1 MRENLKVKKERNM
14 NYKIY
19 MTAALLMSCFLTVS
33 SQQTT
38 SSRTYMKSFRVGNSP
53 TLDVSNKYGN
63 IHITHAG
70 NDSISLRAEV
80 TASSGNESRLQ
91 GMMADVEISMTMTN
105 QTVRAQTIFGNSVNT
120 VLETF
125 KGLTKNIINYDSRI
139 QVDYFIECPPSTIMR
154 LSNSYGDV
162 YIGEVTEEL
171 TLTLSNGSLDADAIK
186 NALSMEMTFC
196 KADIGSVDKGRI
208 SISFGELKAKKVG
221 NVSVTAR
228 SSKVR
233 IENAAVIDLDSKRDV
248 FNIGTAGTL
257 TGTTYFSDITAE
269 KLTGELSLVTKY
281 GNLSFA
287 DISGDFSL
295 IDINSSYA
303 DVDLTMDARASY
315 GLEIRH
321 TNAFVSLPGVSPE
334 PEKTEIS
341 AENKVF
347 LTTGKVGSSP
357 EKARVR
363 IEAVKGEIRLLQ
375 K

>member
-1 MRENLKVKKERNM
+1 MRKNLKAKKERNM

-19 MTAALLMSCFLTVS
+19 MTAALVMCITVAVCG
-33 SQQTT
+33 QQTT

-139 QVDYFIECPPSTIMR
+139 QVDYFIECPASTIMR

-196 KADIGSVDKGRI
+196 KADIGSIDKGRI
-208 SISFGELKAKKVG
+208 SVSFGELRVKKAG

-228 SSKVR
+228 SSKLR
-233 IENAAVIDLDSKRDV
+233 IENAVTIDMDSKRDV
-248 FNIGTAGTL
+248 FN
-257 TGTTYFSDITAE
+257 
-269 KLTGELSLVTKY
+269 
-281 GNLSFA
+281 
-287 DISGDFSL
+287 
-295 IDINSSYA
+295 
-303 DVDLTMDARASY
+303 
-315 GLEIRH
+315 
-321 TNAFVSLPGVSPE
+321 
-334 PEKTEIS
+334 
-341 AENKVF
+341 
-347 LTTGKVGSSP
+347 
-357 EKARVR
+357 
-363 IEAVKGEIRLLQ
+363 
-375 K
+375 

>member
-1 MRENLKVKKERNM
+1 MS
-14 NYKIY
+14 YKIY
-19 MTAALLMSCFLTVS
+19 MTAALLMCSIITLS
-33 SQQTT
+33 GQQT
-38 SSRTYMKSFRVGNSP
+38 SGSRTYMKSFRVGDRP

-63 IHITHAG
+63 LHITHGG
-70 NDSISLRAEV
+70 NDSIAIRVEL
-80 TASSGNESRLQ
+80 TASSGNESKLE

-105 QTVRAQTIFGNSVNT
+105 QTVRALTVFGKSLNT

-139 QVDYFIECPPSTIMR
+139 QVDYFVECPPSTLLR

-171 TLTLSNGSLDADAIK
+171 TLTLSNGSFDAEGIK
-186 NALSMEMTFC
+186 NAVSIDMTFC

-208 SISFGELKAKKVG
+208 SVSFGELRIKKAG
-221 NVSVTAR
+221 NVSVIAR

-233 IENAAVIDLDSKRDV
+233 LENATTINLDSKRDV
-248 FNIGTAGTL
+248 FNIGTVGTV
-257 TGTTYFSDITAE
+257 TGTTYFTDISAE

-281 GNLSFA
+281 GNISFE
-287 DISGDFSL
+287 DVSSEFSL
-295 IDINSSYA
+295 IDINSAYA
-303 DVDLTMDARASY
+303 DVDISMDAGASY
-315 GLEIRH
+315 SLEIRH

-347 LTTGKVGSSP
+347 LTTGKTGSSP
-357 EKARVR
+357 DRARIR
-363 IEAVKGEIRLLQ
+363 IEALKGEIRLLQ

>member
-1 MRENLKVKKERNM
+1 MRKMLTVKKTGIM
-14 NYKIY
+14 SYKIF
-19 MTAALLMSCFLTVS
+19 MTATLLICSIITVS
-33 SQQTT
+33 GQQTT
-38 SSRTYMKSFRVGNSP
+38 GSRTYMKSFRVGDRP

-63 IHITHAG
+63 LHITNG
-70 NDSISLRAEV
+70 VNDSISIRVEV
-80 TASSGNESRLQ
+80 TASSGNESKLE
-91 GMMADVEISMTMTN
+91 GMMAGVEISMTMTN
-105 QTVRAQTIFGNSVNT
+105 QTVRAQTVFSKSLNT

-139 QVDYFIECPPSTIMR
+139 QVDYFIECPPSTLLR

-171 TLTLSNGSLDADAIK
+171 TLTLSNGSFDAKGIK
-186 NALSMEMTFC
+186 NAVSMDMTFC

-208 SISFGELKAKKVG
+208 SVSFGELRVKKAG

-233 IENAAVIDLDSKRDV
+233 LENVTTINLDSKRDV
-248 FNIGTAGTL
+248 FNIGTAATV
-257 TGTTYFSDITAE
+257 TGTTYFSDISTE

-281 GNLSFA
+281 GNISFE
-287 DISGDFSL
+287 DVSSGFSL

-303 DVDLTMDARASY
+303 DVDIAMDAGASY
-315 GLEIRH
+315 SLEIRH
-321 TNAFVSLPGVSPE
+321 TNAFVSLPGVTPE

-347 LTTGKVGSSP
+347 LTTGKTGSSP
-357 EKARVR
+357 DRARIR
-363 IEAVKGEIRLLQ
+363 IEALKGEIRLLQ

>member
-1 MRENLKVKKERNM
+1 M

-19 MTAALLMSCFLTVS
+19 MTAALLMFCSLTVS

-208 SISFGELKAKKVG
+208 SISFGELKAKKAG

-248 FNIGTAGTL
+248 FNIGTADTL

-315 GLEIRH
+315 SLEIRH

-357 EKARVR
+357 EKVRVR

>member
-1 MRENLKVKKERNM
+1 MRKILTVKKTGDM

-19 MTAALLMSCFLTVS
+19 MTAALLVCSIVTVS
-33 SQQTT
+33 GQQTT
-38 SSRTYMKSFRVGNSP
+38 SSRTYMKSFRVSNSP

-70 NDSISLRAEV
+70 NDSISIRVEV
-80 TASSGNESRLQ
+80 TASSGNESKLE
-91 GMMADVEISMTMTN
+91 GMMGDVEISMTMTN
-105 QTVRAQTIFGNSVNT
+105 QTVRAQTVFGKSVNT

-139 QVDYFIECPPSTIMR
+139 QVDYFIECPPSTLLR

-171 TLTLSNGSLDADAIK
+171 TLTLSNGSFDADEIK
-186 NALSMEMTFC
+186 NAVSVDMTFC

-208 SISFGELKAKKVG
+208 SVSFGELRVKKAG

-233 IENAAVIDLDSKRDV
+233 LENAVSINLDSKRDV
-248 FNIGTAGTL
+248 FNIGTAATV
-257 TGTTYFSDITAE
+257 TGTTYFSDISAE

-281 GNLSFA
+281 GNISFEDVSA
-287 DISGDFSL
+287 EFSL

-303 DVDLTMDARASY
+303 DVDLSMNAGASY
-315 GLEIRH
+315 SLEIRH

-347 LTTGKVGSSP
+347 LTSGKTGSSP
-357 EKARVR
+357 DRARIR

>member
-1 MRENLKVKKERNM
+1 MRKILTVKKPGNM

-19 MTAALLMSCFLTVS
+19 LTAALLICSIMTVS
-33 SQQTT
+33 GQQTT
-38 SSRTYMKSFRVGNSP
+38 SSRTYMKSFRVGDGP

-70 NDSISLRAEV
+70 NDSISIRVEV
-80 TASSGNESRLQ
+80 TASSGNESRLE

-105 QTVRAQTIFGNSVNT
+105 RTVRAQTVFGKSVNT

-139 QVDYFIECPPSTIMR
+139 QVDYFIECPPSTLLR

-171 TLTLSNGSLDADAIK
+171 TMTLSNGSFDADAIK
-186 NALSMEMTFC
+186 NAVSLDMTFC
-196 KADIGSVDKGRI
+196 NADIGSVDKGRV
-208 SISFGELKAKKVG
+208 SISFGELRVKRAG

-233 IENAAVIDLDSKRDV
+233 LENAGAINLDSKRDV
-248 FNIGTAGTL
+248 FNIGTAATV
-257 TGTTYFSDITAE
+257 TGTTYFSDIIAE

-281 GNLSFA
+281 GNISFEDVSA
-287 DISGDFSL
+287 EFSL

-303 DVDLTMDARASY
+303 DVDLSMDAAASY
-315 GLEIRH
+315 SLEIRH

-334 PEKTEIS
+334 PDKTEIS

-347 LTTGKVGSSP
+347 LTTGKTGSSP
-357 EKARVR
+357 DRARIR

>member
-1 MRENLKVKKERNM
+1 M
-14 NYKIY
+14 NYKIF
-19 MTAALLMSCFLTVS
+19 MTAALLMCGILTVS
-33 SQQTT
+33 GQQTT
-38 SSRTYMKSFRVGNSP
+38 GSRTYMKSFRVRDTP

-63 IHITHAG
+63 IHITHSG
-70 NDSISLRAEV
+70 NDSISVRVEV
-80 TASSGNESRLQ
+80 TASSGNESKLE

-105 QTVRAQTIFGNSVNT
+105 QTVRAQTIFGKSVNA

-139 QVDYFIECPPSTIMR
+139 QIDYYIECPPSTLLR

-171 TLTLSNGSLDADAIK
+171 TLTLSNGSFDADAIK
-186 NALSMEMTFC
+186 NAVSLDMTFC
-196 KADIGSVDKGRI
+196 KADIGSVDKGRV
-208 SISFGELKAKKVG
+208 SVSFGELRVKQAG

-233 IENAAVIDLDSKRDV
+233 LENVSTINLDSKRDV
-248 FNIGTAGTL
+248 FTIGTAGTV
-257 TGTTYFSDITAE
+257 TGTTYFSDISAE

-281 GNLSFA
+281 GNLSLEA
-287 DISGDFSL
+287 VSAEFSL

-303 DVDLTMDARASY
+303 DVDLSMDARASY
-315 GLEIRH
+315 NLEIRH

-334 PEKTEIS
+334 PERTEIS

-347 LTTGKVGSSP
+347 LTTGKTGSSP
-357 EKARVR
+357 EKARIR

>member
-1 MRENLKVKKERNM
+1 M
-14 NYKIY
+14 NYKVFI
-19 MTAALLMSCFLTVS
+19 TATLLMCGIFTVYG
-33 SQQTT
+33 QQTT
-38 SSRTYMKSFRVGNSP
+38 GSRIYKKAFRVGDNP

-70 NDSISLRAEV
+70 RDSVSIRVEV
-80 TASSGNESRLQ
+80 TASSGNESKLE

-105 QTVRAQTIFGNSVNT
+105 QTVRAQTIFGKSVNT

-139 QVDYFIECPPSTIMR
+139 QIDYFIECPPSTIMR

-171 TLTLSNGSLDADAIK
+171 TLTLSNGSFDADAIK
-186 NALSMEMTFC
+186 KAVSVDMTFC
-196 KADIGSVDKGRI
+196 KSDIGSVDKGRI
-208 SISFGELKAKKVG
+208 SVSFGELRIKKAG

-233 IENAAVIDLDSKRDV
+233 LENAASIDLDSKRDV
-248 FNIGTAGTL
+248 FNIGTVATV
-257 TGTTYFSDITAE
+257 TGTTYFSDISTE

-281 GNLSFA
+281 GNISFEDVGA
-287 DISGDFSL
+287 EFSL

-303 DVDLTMDARASY
+303 DVDLSMDEKASY
-315 GLEIRH
+315 SLEIRH

-347 LTTGKVGSSP
+347 LTTGKTGPSP
-357 EKARVR
+357 EKARIR